1 MKKNYFKSLAQV
13 AMLLCVPLFIAS
25 CDEFGDEDN
34 PIPSYISMS
43 NSPVTITLK
52 YGVDPTFTRTA
63 LATSDAAIEYSSE
76 DESIATVDPKTGVVT
91 GVGEGT
97 TKIFAK
103 ATGYS
108 KGGKKIFEEATME
121 YPVTVKDYRANI
133 TYALTDTLLASGS
146 TANLIMPKVWPE
158 DGTNIAY
165 SKVED
170 ANNAAD
176 IIDAVGPVITL
187 TGKEGKATIKAKIMS
202 TAEGYELESF
212 KNADNEVA
220 ATFTIEVKEGIVYM
234 GWDAEKAKPVR
245 KVLFK
250 KDAAD
255 KDQYTVL
262 DNAWITEANGA
273 TGDDVTLDA
282 GTYYL
287 KARSAVVTLAKN
299 IKIAGDVNFIIANK
313 YDNTYDCSFGID
325 GKNIVDATANTHT
338 LNIYGE
344 SGHIGW
350 FWVDGPATDA
360 AIKNFKEINVYGGN
374 TAANCYSDGGG
385 AINKV
390 SAINVFNGHLK
401 AEVKTLGGYGIKM
414 PEGSKITVSGGLL
427 EAYGAGSNVDNSWAV
442 IGDVVVNKGRIQ
454 AQCAGNKAVDGTV
467 TATITKESDDD
478 PGAWIWYEDTKTY
491 GGTWAT
497 FTGKPTGKYVWA
509 FTDAAE

>member
-63 LATSDAAIEYSSE
+63 LATSDAVIEYSSE

-108 KGGKKIFEEATME
+108 TGGKKIFEEATME

-133 TYALTDTLLASGS
+133 TYALTDTLLASSSWVNVFLPKIWPATS
-146 TANLIMPKVWPE
+146 TV
-158 DGTNIAY
+158 TY

-170 ANNAAD
+170 ANNTAGN
-176 IIDAVGPVITL
+176 IIDGDGGPVILL
-187 TGKEGKATIKAKIMS
+187 TGKEGKATIKAKITS
-202 TAEGYELESF
+202 TPADFEMESF
-212 KNADNEVA
+212 KNADGEVA
-220 ATFTIEVKEGIVYM
+220 ATFTIEVKEGTVYM
-234 GWDAEKAKPVR
+234 DWDAEKAKPVR

-250 KDAAD
+250 KDAAG

-287 KARSAVVTLAKN
+287 KANSVLYKN
-299 IKIAGDVNFIIANK
+299 IKISGDVNFIIAD
-313 YDNTYDCSFGID
+313 YAIGSPTWTGCSFGIS
-325 GKNIVDATANTHT
+325 GFNLVDATANPHT

-344 SGHIGW
+344 GQNGW
-350 FWVDGPATDA
+350 FWVDGPANDA
-360 AIKNFKEINVYGGN
+360 AVKNFKEINVYGGN
-374 TAANCYSDGGG
+374 FAANCQSDGGG

-401 AEVKTLGGYGIKM
+401 ADVYVAGGYGIKM
-414 PEGSKITVSGGLL
+414 PEGSKINVSGGLL

-442 IGDVVVNKGRIQ
+442 IGNVEVNKGRFQ
-454 AQCAGNKAVDGTV
+454 AECAGNKAVDGTV
-467 TATITKESDDD
+467 TAAITKESDDATTWTWD
-478 PGAWIWYEDTKTY
+478 PTTKTY
-491 GGTWAT
+491 DGTWAT
-497 FTGKPTGKYVWA
+497 FTGKPTKKYVWA
-509 FTDAAE
+509 FTDDDE

>member
-63 LATSDAAIEYSSE
+63 LATSDAVIEYSSE

-108 KGGKKIFEEATME
+108 TGGKKIFEEATME

-133 TYALTDTLLASGS
+133 TYALKDTLLASGS
-146 TANLIMPKVWPE
+146 TVNAIVPKAWPA
-158 DGTNIAY
+158 TSNVSY

-170 ANNAAD
+170 ANNAAA
-176 IIDAVGPVITL
+176 IISGVGPVITL
-187 TGKEGKATIKAKIMS
+187 TGKEGKATIKAKITSVPADFEM
-202 TAEGYELESF
+202 ESF

-234 GWDAEKAKPVR
+234 DWDAEKAKPVR

-250 KDAAD
+250 KDAAGQ
-255 KDQYTVL
+255 DQYTVL
-262 DNAWITEANGA
+262 DNDWITEANGA

-287 KARSAVVTLAKN
+287 KATTFLTKNMKLA
-299 IKIAGDVNFIIANK
+299 GYVDFIIA
-313 YDNTYDCSFGID
+313 DNANFGI
-325 GKNIVDATANTHT
+325 NNFNLVDATANTHT

-344 SGHIGW
+344 MGSTGW
-350 FWVDGPATDA
+350 FWVDGPTTDA
-360 AIKNFKEINVYGGN
+360 AVKDFKEINVYGGN
-374 TAANCYSDGGG
+374 TAANCYSNGGG
-385 AINKV
+385 CINKV
-390 SAINVFNGHLK
+390 GAINVFNGRLK
-401 AEVKTLGGYGIKM
+401 AEVQSWAGVAGYGIKM
-414 PEGSKITVSGGLL
+414 PEGSKINVSGGLL
-427 EAYGAGSNVDNSWAV
+427 EAYGAGTNVDNSWAV
-442 IGDVVVNKGRIQ
+442 IGNVEVNKGRFQ
-454 AQCAGNKAVDGTV
+454 AECAGNKAVDGTV
-467 TATITKESDDD
+467 TATVTKESDDD
-478 PGAWIWYEDTKTY
+478 PTPWNWNAATKTY
-491 GGTWAT
+491 DGTWAT
-497 FTGKPTGKYVWA
+497 FTGKPTKKYVWA
-509 FTDAAE
+509 FTDDDE